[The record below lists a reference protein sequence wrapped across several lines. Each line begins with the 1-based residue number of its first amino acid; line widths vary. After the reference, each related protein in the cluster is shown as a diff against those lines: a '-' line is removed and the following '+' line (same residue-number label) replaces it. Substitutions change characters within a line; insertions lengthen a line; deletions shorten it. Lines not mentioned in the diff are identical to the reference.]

1 MTDPARQTTPAAQ
14 PQTPEAI
21 REALLDAI
29 LPHVPFD
36 GWSEPAF
43 RAALADA
50 EAMSGLDPALGRAA
64 CPRGAVDLALA
75 YHDRG
80 DARMLARLRREDL
93 SALRF
98 RDRIAAAIRF
108 RLEAVEEKD
117 AVRRAATLFALPH
130 LAADGARAVW
140 RTADLIWTALGD
152 SSEDVNWYTKRAS
165 LAGVHSATVLY
176 WLGDTSPGHQDT
188 WEFLDR
194 RIDDVMRF
202 EKVKGAVQGNPL
214 FRGAFAL
221 PLWMLGKIRAPLRPD
236 EAEIPGM
243 HAAPAAPAEA
253 R

>member
-1 MTDPARQTTPAAQ
+1 MTDPTP

-21 REALLDAI
+21 RDALLDAI

-50 EAMSGLDPALGRAA
+50 QAATGLDTGLARAT

-75 YHDRG
+75 YHARG

-93 SALRF
+93 AALRL
-98 RDRIAAAIRF
+98 RDRIATAVRF
-108 RLEAVEEKD
+108 RLEAIDEKD

-140 RTADLIWTALGD
+140 GTADLIWGALGD
-152 SSEDVNWYTKRAS
+152 SSDDVNWYTKRATLS
-165 LAGVHSATVLY
+165 GVYSASVLY

-202 EKVKGAVQGNPL
+202 EKVKGAVNGNPL
-214 FRGAFAL
+214 FRTAFAV
-221 PLWMLGKIRAPLRPD
+221 PLWLMGRIRAPIRPETAD
-236 EAEIPGM
+236 IPGM
-243 HAAPAAPAEA
+243 HGTPSPPAEA

>member
-1 MTDPARQTTPAAQ
+1 MTDQMP

-21 REALLDAI
+21 RQTLLDAI

-50 EAMSGLDPALGRAA
+50 QAATGLDPALGRAS

-75 YHDRG
+75 YHALG

-93 SALRF
+93 SHMPF
-98 RDRIAAAIRF
+98 RNRIATAVRY
-108 RLEAVEEKD
+108 RLEAAEEKD

-140 RTADLIWTALGD
+140 GTADLIWTALGD
-152 SSEDVNWYTKRAS
+152 RSDDVNWYTKRAT
-165 LAGVHSATVLY
+165 LAGVYSATLLY
-176 WLGDTSPGHQDT
+176 WLGDSSPGHEDS
-188 WEFLDR
+188 WEFLGR
-194 RIDDVMRF
+194 RIDDVMRI
-202 EKVKGAVQGNPL
+202 EKVKGAVNANPVL
-214 FRGAFAL
+214 RTAFAV
-221 PLWMLGKIRAPLRPD
+221 PLWFAGRIRAPIRPQ
-236 EAEIPGM
+236 EADIPGM
-243 HAAPAAPAEA
+243 HPTPAEA